1 MRAADFIG
9 SIGVNTHL
17 GYVDSAYAAGERVL
31 AALDYLG
38 IGRVR
43 DAAIT
48 GQQRNLEGFTL
59 LADAGILFDMVVQA
73 ARDPVEAVGT
83 IAAFDEDHPGAVDAI
98 EGPNEI
104 DNWPVTYAGLTGAAA
119 GIAFDDALVAAV
131 AATPGLAGVDTYSL
145 TGARVNDTTEFAN
158 FHSYPVKG
166 LQPYKALA
174 RNPVTT
180 GVTPDKPLVL
190 TETGYHTA
198 VGPNTR
204 WEGVDEATQ
213 AKLTLN
219 LLFDA
224 HRLGIE
230 RTYLYQ
236 LSDGYAD
243 PGGTNIDRHL
253 GLFDRDFVPKQS
265 AVAIHNLTAA
275 LGSVNHSLTTPTA
288 ISVWG
293 LPSHGASTVLTK
305 DNGALDV
312 VLWAEPDVWN
322 QVRDVPIAAKSVDVV
337 IEFGGTMVD
346 VALFDPMLSAE
357 PVRLFDDVRFV
368 VIPVTDH
375 PLLVEVVDAT
385 SWTLDPAP
393 PPVGDV
399 NLTGS
404 ARADRL
410 AGGDGRDTLFGAG
423 GSDILLGSHGDDVLR
438 GGGGADTSIGGAGA
452 DRFVFE
458 SYADARVKGKAV
470 ETIADFDAAEGDRI
484 DLSRIDASR
493 AAAGDQPF
501 FLGGARFT
509 GRAGE
514 IVQHRGEG
522 GWWVE
527 ADANGDGAADMRIV
541 LSGLFG
547 PLSADSV
554 IL

>member
-1 MRAADFIG
+1 MRAADFIA

-17 GYVDSAYAAGERVL
+17 GYTDSAYADGARVL
-31 AALDYLG
+31 AALEYLG

-43 DAAIT
+43 DAAVT
-48 GQQRNLEGFTL
+48 RQQRNLEGFTL

-73 ARDPVEAVGT
+73 ARDPAEAVAT
-83 IAAFDEDHPGAVDAI
+83 IAAFDEDYPDAVDAI

-104 DNWPVTYAGLTGAAA
+104 DNWPVTYAGLTGTAA

-131 AATPGLAGVDTYSL
+131 AATPGLADVDTYSL

-158 FHSYPVKG
+158 FHTYPVKG

-174 RNPVTT
+174 RNPVTS

-190 TETGYHTA
+190 TEVGYHTA
-198 VGPNTR
+198 VGPDTR
-204 WEGVDEATQ
+204 WDGVDEATQ

-224 HRLGIE
+224 HRLGIA

-236 LSDGYAD
+236 LSDGYRD
-243 PGGTNIDRHL
+243 PSGVSIDRNL
-253 GLFDRDFVPKQS
+253 GLFDVDFAPKQ
-265 AVAIHNLTAA
+265 AAAAIHNLTAA
-275 LGSVNHSLTTPTA
+275 LSAISHSLTTPSA

-293 LPSHGASTVLTK
+293 LPDHGASTVLTK

-322 QVRDVPIAAKSVDVV
+322 QARDVPIAARSVEVV
-337 IEFGGTMVD
+337 VDFGGALVD
-346 VALFDPMLSAE
+346 VALYDPMLAAE

-368 VIPVTDH
+368 VIPITDH
-375 PLLVEVVDAT
+375 PLIVEVVDAT

-393 PPVGDV
+393 PPVGDLD
-399 NLTGS
+399 LTGS

-410 AGGDGRDTLFGAG
+410 VGGDGRDSLFGAG

-438 GGGGADTSIGGAGA
+438 GGGDADTVIGGAGA

-470 ETIADFDAAEGDRI
+470 ETIADFDAAEGDVI
-484 DLSRIDASR
+484 DLSQIDASR
-493 AAAGDQPF
+493 IASGDQPF
-501 FLGGARFT
+501 FLGKARFS

-514 IVQHRGEG
+514 IVQHSGKG
-522 GWWVE
+522 GWWIE
-527 ADANGDGAADMRIV
+527 ADADGDGIADMRIV
-541 LSGLFG
+541 LSGVTA
-547 PLSADSV
+547 PVSADHF
-554 IL
+554 LL